1 MTHAC
6 ERLKLDRSGDDDE
19 SLMKKLFFSALVFVL
34 SFVHAL
40 PSTCL
45 QFIGGD
51 FRRMDRNDMAG
62 TPKPWKPCCGQ
73 CPRAREITLRP
84 MVVRERSAL

>member
-34 SFVHAL
+34 SFVLIEGA
-40 PSTCL
+40 S
-45 QFIGGD
+45 GGLIL
-51 FRRMDRNDMAG
+51 
-62 TPKPWKPCCGQ
+62 
-73 CPRAREITLRP
+73 ARSLCDVPPFAVPIP
-84 MVVRERSAL
+84 M